1 MVVKKPFIFLWCL
14 IVAAMCLEVCAQD
27 KLPTLETGAKLEKT
41 PNALVVPGGVI
52 PPPVVQEEAPDRIAS
67 ENLLPASTAAWVSFP
82 NIQALSEQFRES
94 NIGRLSKDPDMKPFI
109 ESLTQQFRQWA
120 NEKNVRLGL
129 TMDDIGELN
138 AGEICV
144 AGVLPPIGG
153 EDAAPLGRRSHG
165 IVILADVKDSVAE
178 AKAMLAKVNGKMEKA
193 GAKQVEIV
201 PIKDVEVTKWTWK
214 HVDKKNVEREHTAL
228 QAVVEGWMIA
238 SDNEMIFRDVIR
250 RVKNTDADV
259 GLDRLSTQPHFA
271 RIVAETQ
278 IEGCEPHFRWFVD
291 PFGYLELAKAIAAE
305 DRRFKQRDD
314 NIGDVLEQQGFDAIK
329 GVGGTLSFTNGERD
343 IVHRSFAHIPPLE
356 GQAQRRARG
365 ILDFRNQWKHNLNP
379 EPWVVEDASS
389 YFTFTWDVQNAFSNI
404 GEVFDAFIHP
414 KEEGDWLEFVAGF
427 KQDLAVDLPDLVG
440 KIDNR
445 FSFMSATEEPI
456 GAESERVIVGI
467 RVKTD
472 LPGVFDMVGKMIGD
486 DGKIEEIGGRQV
498 IVVDTTEEDPGIL
511 NIQDPV
517 FGDPVEEEKEEE
529 EPEFNLFEK
538 RYFVAVPHN
547 DGAPGGYILLS
558 NNSDYLTKIL
568 DQTRNDSA
576 SKLTEAKDFKRV
588 NKLLNGMVDQ
598 NRVGVRQ
605 FGRTDKILET
615 NYEMMRQGKMAQSQT
630 VLARLLNEMFKE
642 GEDDLRDQKIA
653 GDKMPKNYEEQV
665 APYLGPSGWAMET
678 FNDGWRISGVV
689 LKKNGVS
696 EVVQKNQDTEKSRR

>member
-1 MVVKKPFIFLWCL
+1 
-14 IVAAMCLEVCAQD
+14 MCLEVCAQD

-414 KEEGDWLEFVAGF
+414 KEEGDWDEFVAGF

-653 GDKMPKNYEEQV
+653 GDKMPKNYAEQV

>member
-1 MVVKKPFIFLWCL
+1 
-14 IVAAMCLEVCAQD
+14 MCLEVCAQD
-27 KLPTLETGAKLEKT
+27 KLPTLETGAKLEKA

-414 KEEGDWLEFVAGF
+414 KEEGDWDEFVAGF

-653 GDKMPKNYEEQV
+653 GDKMPKNYAEQV

>member
-1 MVVKKPFIFLWCL
+1 
-14 IVAAMCLEVCAQD
+14 
-27 KLPTLETGAKLEKT
+27 
-41 PNALVVPGGVI
+41 
-52 PPPVVQEEAPDRIAS
+52 
-67 ENLLPASTAAWVSFP
+67 
-82 NIQALSEQFRES
+82 
-94 NIGRLSKDPDMKPFI
+94 
-109 ESLTQQFRQWA
+109 
-120 NEKNVRLGL
+120 
-129 TMDDIGELN
+129 
-138 AGEICV
+138 
-144 AGVLPPIGG
+144 
-153 EDAAPLGRRSHG
+153 
-165 IVILADVKDSVAE
+165 
-178 AKAMLAKVNGKMEKA
+178 
-193 GAKQVEIV
+193 
-201 PIKDVEVTKWTWK
+201 
-214 HVDKKNVEREHTAL
+214 
-228 QAVVEGWMIA
+228 
-238 SDNEMIFRDVIR
+238 
-250 RVKNTDADV
+250 
-259 GLDRLSTQPHFA
+259 
-271 RIVAETQ
+271 
-278 IEGCEPHFRWFVD
+278 
-291 PFGYLELAKAIAAE
+291 
-305 DRRFKQRDD
+305 
-314 NIGDVLEQQGFDAIK
+314 
-329 GVGGTLSFTNGERD
+329 
-343 IVHRSFAHIPPLE
+343 
-356 GQAQRRARG
+356 
-365 ILDFRNQWKHNLNP
+365 
-379 EPWVVEDASS
+379 
-389 YFTFTWDVQNAFSNI
+389 
-404 GEVFDAFIHP
+404 
-414 KEEGDWLEFVAGF
+414 
-427 KQDLAVDLPDLVG
+427 
-440 KIDNR
+440 
-445 FSFMSATEEPI
+445 MSATEEPI

>member
-94 NIGRLSKDPDMKPFI
+94 NIGRLSKDSDMKPFI

>member
-1 MVVKKPFIFLWCL
+1 
-14 IVAAMCLEVCAQD
+14 MCLEVCAQD
-27 KLPTLETGAKLEKT
+27 KLPTLETGAKLEKA

>member
-1 MVVKKPFIFLWCL
+1 
-14 IVAAMCLEVCAQD
+14 MCLEVCAQD

-653 GDKMPKNYEEQV
+653 GDKMPKNYAEQV